1 MSVPL
6 DLSLINQLLNE
17 QQIQGDL
24 NALTKPG
31 FFFVT
36 DPTNTPNDLTS
47 WCHVINLV
55 EPSND
60 PVAENLRIFQIYIN
74 DHLDDNTVWYR
85 QHAVDQYGVK
95 WTAWERLVTATDL
108 QNSTTKIDDQTT
120 LSKWYG
126 SLSYKDG
133 VSYKP
138 YSVIPSAII
147 AQQTPTSDL
156 TFYFKFILPAKPEYI
171 TADHLR
177 PLGIGTFASN
187 LHEAVNTLSAKV
199 IVSRDSNTV
208 IEPQLTIYN
217 PNGGDFIYST
227 RSAATGLFTD
237 KANSMFIATNTDQE
251 PDAPEV
257 EWGQTVIMSI
267 RCHEVKNNPF
277 QGA

>member
-6 DLSLINQLLNE
+6 DLSLISQLLTE
-17 QQIQGDL
+17 QSTTGDL

-31 FFFVT
+31 FFYVT
-36 DPTNTPNDLTS
+36 SPTNTPNDIQA

-55 EPSND
+55 NYPEEQN
-60 PVAENLRIFQIYIN
+60 RTFQIYIN
-74 DHLDDNTVWYR
+74 DNKAINTVWYR
-85 QHAVDQYGVK
+85 QYANG
-95 WTAWERLVTATDL
+95 WTDWERFVTATDL
-108 QNSTTKIDDQTT
+108 QNSTTTIDDQTT

-126 SLSYKDG
+126 MFSYQDG
-133 VSYKP
+133 VSYNS

-147 AQQTPTSDL
+147 AQQTPTSDI
-156 TFYFKFILPAKPEYI
+156 TFYFKFVLPAKPENI
-171 TADHLR
+171 SDDHPR

-199 IVSRDSNTV
+199 ILSRDSNTV

-227 RSAATGLFTD
+227 RSPTSGLFTD
-237 KANSMFIATNTDQE
+237 KDNFMIIATNTDQE
-251 PDAPEV
+251 PDSPEV
-257 EWGQTVIMSI
+257 EWGQTVIMAI

>member
-17 QQIQGDL
+17 QRTTGDL

-31 FFFVT
+31 FFYVV
-36 DPTNTPNDLTS
+36 DPTNKPNANTG

-55 EPSND
+55 NYAYTD
-60 PVAENLRIFQIYIN
+60 HTAENRRIFQIYIN
-74 DHLDDNTVWYR
+74 DHIDNNTIWYR
-85 QHAVDQYGVK
+85 QYSGK
-95 WTAWERLVTATDL
+95 WTAWERFVTATDI
-108 QNSTTKIDDQTT
+108 QNTMTKIDDQTII
-120 LSKWYG
+120 SKWYG
-126 SLSYKDG
+126 TLSYKDG
-133 VSYKP
+133 ASYKS
-138 YSVIPSAII
+138 YSVISSAII

-171 TADHLR
+171 TDDHPR

-199 IVSRDSNTV
+199 ILSRDSNSV
-208 IEPQLTIYN
+208 IDPQLTIYN
-217 PNGGDFIYST
+217 PNGGDFIYGT
-227 RSAATGLFTD
+227 RSAATGEFTD
-237 KANSMFIATNTDQE
+237 NVSSMIIAPNTDQE
-251 PDAPEV
+251 PDSPQV
-257 EWGQTVIMSI
+257 EWGQTVIMAI